1 MKQLKKPGWR
11 PPNWAFACVWTYLY
25 STMGYASY
33 RVWVELDKPD
43 LLAPA
48 SLPSPLKLFIL
59 QILLNWLWTPIFF
72 GLKQITMIT
81 WQDLLVPYLVWLIL
95 ATALTVTIWKA
106 NLQWCYGYPASKKK

>member
-1 MKQLKKPGWR
+1 MHHPQKKKNQLKKPGWR

-72 GLKQITMIT
+72 GLKQITMT
-81 WQDLLVPYLVWLIL
+81 CS
-95 ATALTVTIWKA
+95 ALGKTDAEAMVETSCHNEQ
-106 NLQWCYGYPASKKK
+106 NLQEEGSAL